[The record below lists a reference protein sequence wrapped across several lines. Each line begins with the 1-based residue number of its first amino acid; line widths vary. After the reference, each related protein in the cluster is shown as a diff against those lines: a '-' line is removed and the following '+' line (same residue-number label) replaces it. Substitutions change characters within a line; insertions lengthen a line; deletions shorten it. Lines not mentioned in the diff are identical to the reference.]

1 LSKTE
6 DVLAIT
12 PAADALEPE
21 MTVPEPD
28 SLTAEV
34 VAKYLS
40 DCPDFFLHRQELV
53 EKLTLPTREQGAISL
68 VEVQLQRQRQKI
80 AELEEE
86 ITQLMS
92 LASSNDR
99 TFYEFMDLQ
108 EQVLKSTSI
117 AGLIGRV
124 NDKAKALRLRGY
136 VLLKN
141 APEPRWQISPENLQ
155 QFATNHFNGKE
166 AYLGRL
172 RKTDRELLFGDYP
185 VPELGSYVVLPL
197 RKSTLQGVLAF
208 SSEDGG
214 HFQPNM
220 DTLFLRHLA
229 LVVSHLVETLAWHG
243 ADG

>member
-6 DVLAIT
+6 DALAIDS
-12 PAADALEPE
+12 ASASLQPE

-34 VAKYLS
+34 VAKYLR
-40 DCPDFFLHRQELV
+40 DFPDFFLHRKELV
-53 EKLTLPTREQGAISL
+53 EKLTLPTREQGAVSL
-68 VEVQLQRQRQKI
+68 VEVQLQRQRQRI

-108 EQVLKSTSI
+108 EQVLKAKSI
-117 AGLIGRV
+117 SELINRV
-124 NDKAKALRLRGY
+124 SDKAKELKLRSY
-136 VLLKN
+136 VLLTD
-141 APEPRWQISPENLQ
+141 APEQPHQISPDNLQ
-155 QFATNHFNGKE
+155 LFATNHFNGKE

-172 RKTDRELLFGDYP
+172 RKSDREQLFGQTP
-185 VPELGSYVVLPL
+185 VPEMGSYVILPL
-197 RKSTLQGVLAF
+197 QKNGLQGILAF

-220 DTLFLRHLA
+220 DTLFLRHLS
-229 LVVSHLVETLAWHG
+229 LVVSHLIDTMAWQSPD
-243 ADG
+243 A